1 MPVILSQLHR
11 AFDIPSVL
19 PKAGLSEIRH
29 EAGKREW
36 GSAARAFRGQ
46 RVYPST
52 VRAGCC
58 IAGGASR
65 LRAANSSTA
74 ATCSRAARRT
84 RHTPFRP
91 PGWLRSA
98 RQLLRT
104 AARRSRQGLPR
115 RINILLDTCTIPWLQ
130 LVPARVPEPLRRML
144 RNAETRRYSS
154 AAAWEIAISGR
165 WEGSR
170 CRRRPMNS

>member
-115 RINILLDTCTIPWLQ
+115 RINILLDTCTIPWLHWYRRESRSPCAGCCATPKPG
-130 LVPARVPEPLRRML
+130 VTRAPPPGRSRSVVVGKAPA
-144 RNAETRRYSS
+144 AG
-154 AAAWEIAISGR
+154 AAR
-165 WEGSR
+165 
-170 CRRRPMNS
+170 